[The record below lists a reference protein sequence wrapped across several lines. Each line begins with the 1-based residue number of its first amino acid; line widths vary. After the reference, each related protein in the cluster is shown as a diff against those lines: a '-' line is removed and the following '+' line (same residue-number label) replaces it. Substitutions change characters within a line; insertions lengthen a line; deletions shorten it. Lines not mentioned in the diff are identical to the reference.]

1 MLASTALRRTFT
13 ASTRV
18 AARPTAAANISIYKP
33 IFTPSFFQQTAKMS
47 GTPGKKGVHNLEA

>member
-1 MLASTALRRTFT
+1 MLASIALRRTLA

-18 AARPTAAANISIYKP
+18 AARPATVANISIYKP
-33 IFTPSFFQQTAKMS
+33 IFTPTFFQQTAKMS